1 MFARNWYFAAL
12 FALTALFT
20 GVPRPSLAEDTE
32 ALARA
37 MAAIEAKDWVTAL
50 AEGAAAGALSRDI
63 VEWHRLRAGEGRF
76 AEFAAFAARRADWPG
91 MPLLRKAGEAKLAE
105 ASAAEVRA
113 WFAPLAPQTGAG
125 ALALVAA
132 GGDAGEVVR
141 AWRNLSLTE
150 AEQAAFLAAHGPAL
164 ADHHGG
170 RMQMLL
176 DRGLIEQARAM
187 LDLVSANTRAVA
199 AARIALQADANG
211 VDALIAAVPPAM
223 AGSAGLARD
232 RAAWRLRKGNPDG
245 AAELMLERSGSAEAL
260 GSPELWAAMRA
271 RLVRDDLRAGNFSR
285 AYRLASRNR
294 MSTGSAYADLEWLA
308 GYAAMKLGDAP
319 AALGHF
325 KAFEAAVKS
334 PISMGRAGYWQ
345 GRAHEAAGNT
355 EAARAAYAMAARYQT
370 SYYGLL
376 AAERA
381 GLPPDPALAGT
392 TPLPDWRNAAF
403 TGSSVFQAA
412 VLLRAAGAGT
422 LAKRF
427 FLHLGESLSDDDLA
441 RLARLALDWNDAH
454 LALVIAKAAADRGT
468 ELVPAYYPLSGM
480 EKLDLGIP
488 PELLLA
494 ITRRESEFNPEVI
507 SSAGARGLMQVMP
520 NTGRETAAKIG
531 QPFSLDRLLS
541 DGEYNSRLASAYIA
555 GLRAEFGPALA
566 LVASGYNAGPGRP
579 RRWMGERGD
588 PRQASVD
595 VIDWVE
601 MIPFE
606 ETRNYVMRVSESVA
620 VYRARLSGVSAPVKL
635 TEMLKGR

>member
-1 MFARNWYFAAL
+1 MFARTWFLATLFAVFAAL
-12 FALTALFT
+12 AVTPNPA
-20 GVPRPSLAEDTE
+20 RAEDTA
-32 ALARA
+32 ALSRA
-37 MAAIEAKDWVTAL
+37 LAAIEVKDWVSAV

-63 VEWHRLRAGEGRF
+63 VEWHRLRGGEGKF

-91 MPLLRKAGEAKLAE
+91 MPLLRKAGEATVVE
-105 ASAAEVRA
+105 ATAAEVRA
-113 WFAPLAPQTGAG
+113 YFAPLAPQTGTG

-132 GGDAGEVVR
+132 GGDAAEIVR

-150 AEQAAFLAAHGPAL
+150 AEHAAFLAAHGPEL

-176 DRGLIEQARAM
+176 DRGLLEQARWM

-199 AARIALQADANG
+199 KARIALQSDSNG
-211 VDALIAAVPPAM
+211 VDALIAAVPPTM

-232 RAAWRLRKGNPDG
+232 RAAWRMRRGNPDG
-245 AAELMLERSGSAEAL
+245 AAELMLERSTSAESL
-260 GSPELWAAMRA
+260 GVPDLWAEMRA
-271 RLVRDDLRAGNFSR
+271 NLVRADLRAGNYSR
-285 AYRLASRNR
+285 AYRLASRSQLRAGND
-294 MSTGSAYADLEWLA
+294 YADLEWLA
-308 GYAAMKLGDAP
+308 GYAALKLGDAQ

-325 KAFEAAVKS
+325 KALEAAVKS

-345 GRAHEAAGNT
+345 GRALELAGN
-355 EAARAAYAMAARYQT
+355 ADGARAAYAMAAQYQT

-381 GLPPDPALAGT
+381 GLPPDPALAGAQT
-392 TPLPDWRNAAF
+392 LPDWRGAAF
-403 TGSSVFQAA
+403 TGTSVFQAA
-412 VLLRAAGAGT
+412 VLLRAAGANT

-427 FLHLGESLSDDDLA
+427 FLHLGEGLSDDDLA
-441 RLARLALDWNDAH
+441 RLAGLALEWKDPH
-454 LALVIAKAAADRGT
+454 LAVVIAKAAADRGA

-480 EKLDLGIP
+480 EALDLGIP

-520 NTGRETAAKIG
+520 TTGRETAAKIG
-531 QPFSLDRLLS
+531 LPFTLDRLLT

-566 LVASGYNAGPGRP
+566 LVTAGYNAGPGRP
-579 RRWMGERGD
+579 RRWMNDQGD
-588 PRQASVD
+588 PRKDSVE
-595 VIDWVE
+595 VVDWVE
-601 MIPFE
+601 MIPFA

-620 VYRARLSGVSAPVKL
+620 VYRARLTGVSTPVKM
-635 TEMLKGR
+635 TDMLKGR